1 MRKED
6 WIKVEDREPES
17 HDTVLVYDDKY
28 GVLVAD
34 YDPFWGFNSYEHG
47 YLDRV
52 TYWMELVLPPE
63 ESIAN

>member
-1 MRKED
+1 MKEKD

-34 YDPFWGFNSYEHG
+34 YDPFWGFTNYVHG
-47 YLDRV
+47 YLTSV